1 MSEEVKVFSMVR
13 WIERIRRIHWAWY
26 ILGASFLTTLVSYG
40 IRLGYGV
47 ILPEMVKSLGIS
59 RTEGGLT
66 YSILFVT
73 YTIFAPIVGN
83 LTDRIGGRKIITI
96 FCAILS
102 MGVLLMSTVNHLVTA
117 VLFLAIAGIGISS
130 TWAPV
135 AALTTKWFSADKRG
149 FVLGVIT
156 SGAHLGYGS
165 LGLVFPLVIAQYDWR
180 FAWIILGISAL
191 VVTVING
198 IVLRSKPQDLNLL
211 PCGEKGK
218 SSEPTFHI
226 HSSYRTILNRK
237 IFWQIGIS
245 YFFISFCYY
254 TFVSFLVT
262 YGTTEVGV
270 RYGIAASFASVLAF
284 GNLVGSIPIATL
296 SDSFGRNRTIFMCE
310 LIITTSVLFLLIAQS
325 NLWMIFISIA
335 VYGIFFGP
343 IFPLYSACARDYFEA
358 EVTGTVLGAWTF
370 IYGMGGVLAP
380 LFTGYLSDMTGT
392 FRWSF
397 ALAGIASLIASVM
410 FFWIRK
416 QG

>member
-1 MSEEVKVFSMVR
+1 MVF
-13 WIERIRRIHWAWY
+13 WIERIRSIHWAWY
-26 ILGASFLTTLVSYG
+26 ILGASFVTTLVSYG

-47 ILPEMVKSLGIS
+47 ILPEMAKSLGMS

-66 YSILFVT
+66 YSVLFIT

-83 LTDRIGGRKIITI
+83 LTDRIGGRKVITI
-96 FCAILS
+96 FCAVLS
-102 MGVLLMSTVNHLVTA
+102 LGVLLMSTVNHLITA

-149 FVLGVIT
+149 FVLGFIT
-156 SGAHLGYGS
+156 SGANIGYGT
-165 LGLVFPLVIAQYDWR
+165 LGLVFPFVIARYDWR

-191 VVTVING
+191 IVAVING
-198 IVLRSKPQDLNLL
+198 ILLRSKPQDLNLL

-218 SSEPTFHI
+218 PSEPTFHF

-237 IFWQIGIS
+237 IFWRIGIS
-245 YFFISFCYY
+245 YFFMGFCYY

-262 YGTTEVGV
+262 YGTTEVGI

-296 SDSFGRNRTIFMCE
+296 SDSFGRNRIIFTCQ
-310 LIITTSVLFLLIAQS
+310 LIITLSVLFLLIARS
-325 NLWMIFISIA
+325 TVWMIFISIA

-343 IFPLYSACARDYFEA
+343 IFPLYSACARDYFEE

-370 IYGMGGVLAP
+370 IYGIGAVLAP
-380 LFTGYLSDMTGT
+380 FVAGSLSDLTGT
-392 FRWSF
+392 LRWGF
-397 ALAGIASLIASVM
+397 ALAGVASLTASILFLSV
-410 FFWIRK
+410 RK
-416 QG
+416 